1 VIDYQIYKI
10 IHVLSIVMLISG
22 LAIGLYSGKAP
33 KHIKILTG
41 VATLFILVSGMGLMA
56 RIGIG
61 HGTAWPTWIFFKF
74 AIWALIG
81 IGGPVVSRRLP
92 SFGKAFYWLAIAAVG
107 FAVYLV
113 QYKP

>member
-10 IHVLSIVMLISG
+10 IHLVSIVLLISG
-22 LAIGLYSGKAP
+22 LAIGLYSGKSP
-33 KHIKILTG
+33 KHIKIISG

-61 HGTAWPTWIFFKF
+61 HGESWPNWIFYKF
-74 AIWALIG
+74 GIWALIG
-81 IGGPVVSRRLP
+81 IGGPVIAKRIP
-92 SFGKAFYWLAIAAVG
+92 SMGQAFYWIMIACLG
-107 FAVYLV
+107 FAVFLV